1 MSLECGIIGLPNVGK
16 STLFNALTAES
27 VPAEN
32 YPFCTVD
39 PHHGIVS
46 LQDNRLEQLTLIY
59 KPQKVT
65 PAVVAF
71 TDIAGLVKGA
81 SIGEGLGNQFLGQI
95 KQVSAII
102 HVIRCFVNDNVAHVD
117 GSINPVRDIE
127 VVETELLLKDL
138 DTIRKRLEVTAKTA
152 KSGNP
157 DAILSYDLLKRLK
170 EHCNSGLPAKRFQTM
185 NEESRLIDDL
195 FLLTSKPM
203 LYVANID
210 EEQVQSRTPVNVLE
224 TLESYAQSGD
234 ITVLP
239 LCGKLEE
246 EISRLDDKE
255 KQFFLHEYGLEQ
267 VGLKQLVNHTFKI
280 LGLKTFFTGNENE
293 VRAWTVP
300 SSACAVDAAGV
311 VHTDFAKGF
320 IKADIYKINDLIRY
334 GSEKAVREAGHLNQ
348 VGRDHLIE
356 DGDCI
361 YFRFNV

>member
-1 MSLECGIIGLPNVGK
+1 
-16 STLFNALTAES
+16 
-27 VPAEN
+27 
-32 YPFCTVD
+32 
-39 PHHGIVS
+39 
-46 LQDNRLEQLTLIY
+46 
-59 KPQKVT
+59 
-65 PAVVAF
+65 
-71 TDIAGLVKGA
+71 
-81 SIGEGLGNQFLGQI
+81 LGNQFLGQI
-95 KQVSAII
+95 KQVSAIV

-117 GSINPVRDIE
+117 GSVNPVRDIE
-127 VVETELLLKDL
+127 VVETELLIKDL
-138 DTIRKRLEVTAKTA
+138 DTIRKRLEVTAKAA

-157 DAILSYDLLKRLK
+157 DALLDYDLLNRLK
-170 EHCNSGLPAKRFQTM
+170 EHCNSGLPVKRFQTKK
-185 NEESRLIDDL
+185 EESGLIDDL

-210 EEQVQSRTPVNVLE
+210 EEQVQSKDSLNVLE
-224 TLESYAQSGD
+224 TLETYAQSRG

-246 EISRLDDKE
+246 EISQLDEKE

-267 VGLKQLVNHTFKI
+267 IGLKLLVNHTFKI

-293 VRAWTVP
+293 VRAWTLP
-300 SSACAVDAAGV
+300 SSARAVDAADA

-320 IKADIYKINDLIRY
+320 IKADIYKVNDLIHY

-348 VGRDHLIE
+348 VGRDYPIE

>member
-59 KPQKVT
+59 KPLKVT
-65 PAVVAF
+65 PAVVTF

-81 SIGEGLGNQFLGQI
+81 SMGEGLGNQFLGQI
-95 KQVSAII
+95 KQVNALV
-102 HVIRCFVNDNVAHVD
+102 HVLRCFTDDNVAHVD
-117 GSINPVRDIE
+117 GSVNPVRDIE
-127 VVETELLLKDL
+127 VVETELLLKDME
-138 DTIRKRLEVTAKTA
+138 TIRKRLAITAKAA

-157 DAILSYDLLKRLK
+157 DAAHGYDLLKRL
-170 EHCNSGLPAKRFQTM
+170 EAHCNSGLPAKQFQSTK
-185 NEESRLIDDL
+185 EESGLINDL
-195 FLLTSKPM
+195 FLLSSLPM
-203 LYVANID
+203 LYVVNID
-210 EEQVQSRTPVNVLE
+210 EEQVQSKSPVKALGI
-224 TLESYAQSGD
+224 LESYAQSVD

-255 KQFFLHEYGLEQ
+255 KELFLHEFGLEQ
-267 VGLKQLVNHTFKI
+267 TGLKQLVDLVFNI

-300 SSACAVDAAGV
+300 SDARAVDAAGA

-320 IKADIYKINDLIRY
+320 IKADIYKINDLIQY

-361 YFRFNV
+361 YFRFSP

>member
-46 LQDNRLEQLTLIY
+46 LQDKRLEQLAVIY

-71 TDIAGLVKGA
+71 TDIAGLVKGS

-95 KQVSAII
+95 KQVNAIV
-102 HVIRCFVNDNVAHVD
+102 HVIRCFTDDKVAHVE

-138 DTIRKRLEVTAKTA
+138 DTIRKRLEVTTKAA
-152 KSGNP
+152 KSGKP
-157 DAILSYDLLKRLK
+157 DTALNYNLLKRLE
-170 EHCNSGLPAKRFQTM
+170 EHCNSGLPAKRFHTT
-185 NEESRLIDDL
+185 NEESGLVNNL
-195 FLLTSKPM
+195 FLLTSRPM

-210 EEQVQSRTPVNVLE
+210 EEQVQSKNPVRVLE
-224 TLESYAQSGD
+224 TLESYAQSGG

-246 EISRLDDKE
+246 EISRLDEKE
-255 KQFFLHEYGLEQ
+255 QQFFLREYGLEQ
-267 VGLKQLVNHTFKI
+267 TGLKQLVNHVFKI
-280 LGLKTFFTGNENE
+280 LGLKTFFTGNKNE
-293 VRAWTVP
+293 VRAWTIP
-300 SSACAVDAAGV
+300 SSARAVDAANA

-334 GSEKAVREAGHLNQ
+334 GSEKAVREAGHFNQ

-361 YFRFNV
+361 YFRFNL